1 MRFNIYTLIFY
12 FSLLNAS
19 FLNAQT
25 LSNNE
30 TKFVNKMIEAIPSHY
45 LSGNTEKIMLVSAKK
60 EFANNGITLDS
71 KILKKYLDLCSKVY
85 GYAIKERRKFKNY
98 TNHSRFTS
106 LNGVIQSCPLGERID
121 SLVRIVYKLNSI
133 NISLFDQ
140 SDFTGLFGAYKTFL
154 YNTDNEYL
162 CNFFCFSNEYAN
174 VSKLYNYKKFELSE
188 ILITSDEFYKNKE
201 IIKALPD
208 AGVSSYVNFYLDH
221 VSGISKLEYFE
232 LINLMSSAHKKIS
245 AEDLRQE
252 EERRKER
259 YKKRL
264 AYIKKNKDKLMAQ
277 EFEKISFC
285 AEGPLYKLKLLN
297 AELRQRVAEERQNG
311 WPSTG
316 SDSIRRQMKIE
327 EKALKNCGSLSESE
341 TLKEIESLERILKN

>member
-30 TKFVNKMIEAIPSHY
+30 TEFVNKMIEAIPSHY
-45 LSGNTEKIMLVSAKK
+45 LSGNTEKRMLVSAKK

-85 GYAIKERRKFKNY
+85 GYAIKESQAFSNTY
-98 TNHSRFTS
+98 
-106 LNGVIQSCPLGERID
+106 LNGVIRSCPLGERID
-121 SLVRIVYKLNSI
+121 SSLVRIVFKLNSI

-140 SDFTGLFGAYKTFL
+140 SDFTGLFGAYQTFL

-208 AGVSSYVNFYLDH
+208 AGVSNYVNFYLDH

-252 EERRKER
+252 EERRKED

-297 AELRQRVAEERQNG
+297 AELRQQVAEERQNG

-327 EKALKNCGSLSESE
+327 EKALKNCDSLSESE